1 MSSPGGPGS
10 GDSRVDRGGQDSF
23 VVLTLLVRRLTVAP
37 GRAEHGDGWSTRRR
51 HEDDKM
57 GDVTPS
63 IGTLDPSVHLDRD
76 DGRRVRR
83 ARRILYATTTSVL
96 ATVMGLAAIDA
107 LGVIDVYGVDT
118 AHVRAVAGDLE
129 LDVRYGTVSRPGL
142 ATPFE
147 ITVTRTGGFDEPVV
161 LAVDGEYLSLWDEN
175 GLDPEP
181 SASTADGSVVMWEFD
196 PPRAGDVLMITYDA
210 RIEPAA
216 QHGKAG
222 RVAVLD
228 ADGLEIVA
236 VTFTTRVLP

>member
-1 MSSPGGPGS
+1 
-10 GDSRVDRGGQDSF
+10 
-23 VVLTLLVRRLTVAP
+23 
-37 GRAEHGDGWSTRRR
+37 
-51 HEDDKM
+51 
-57 GDVTPS
+57 VTPS

-76 DGRRVRR
+76 DGRHVRR

-96 ATVMGLAAIDA
+96 GAIVGLAAIDA

-118 AHVRAVAGDLE
+118 AHVRAAAGDLE

-147 ITVTRTGGFDEPVV
+147 VTVTRAGGFDEPVV
-161 LAVDGEYLSLWDEN
+161 LAVDAEYLSLWDEN

-181 SASTADGSVVMWEFD
+181 SASTADGSAVVWEFD
-196 PPRAGDVLMITYDA
+196 PPRGDSLVITYDA

-216 QHGKAG
+216 QWGKAG

-236 VTFTTRVLP
+236 VTFTTRLLP